1 MAPSI
6 NDLNFG
12 VTYMQDEMIGTI
24 TQQENTS
31 TPSPKKRWHVIVVGL
46 IVVVGVLASGIWTR
60 VKARATL
67 RTETDQMAL
76 PTVSVIQPE
85 RSAPAQDLVLPASVQ
100 PYINAPIFARTN
112 GYLKRW
118 YVDIGAH
125 VKKGQLLAEIETPEV
140 DQQLRQARANLATA
154 QANLALSKITATR
167 YRGLLASN
175 AVAQQD
181 ADNATGAFNANR
193 AIVQSNE
200 ANVSQLEQLQ
210 SFEKIYAPF
219 DGVITIRNTD
229 VGALITSG
237 SSGGPSTEL
246 FQIAQPERL
255 RVYVSVPEAYVV
267 AARPGLTAS
276 LTFAAFPG
284 RRFQGKL
291 VRTAEAVDP
300 VTRTLL
306 VEIAVPNPSGTLY
319 SGSYAEVHLNVPNS
333 ASTYIVPTNALLF
346 RKEGLRVV
354 TVKNNKAALL
364 PITPGR
370 DFGDRMEVVAGLSA
384 NEEIVVNPPDSIVEG
399 ESVRVVQDN
408 AGGQK

>member
-1 MAPSI
+1 
-6 NDLNFG
+6 
-12 VTYMQDEMIGTI
+12 MQDQLITTT
-24 TQQENTS
+24 TQQANTM
-31 TPSPKKRWHVIVVGL
+31 PERPKKKWHLVVIAL
-46 IVVVGVLASGIWTR
+46 VVVGGIFASGIWTR
-60 VKARATL
+60 VRARAAL
-67 RTETDQMAL
+67 SAETAQMAP
-76 PTVSVIQPE
+76 PTVSVIQPQ

-140 DQQLRQARANLATA
+140 DRQLQQSRANLATA
-154 QANLALSKITATR
+154 QANLALSKITASR
-167 YRGLLASN
+167 FQGLLKSN

-181 ADNATGAFNANR
+181 ADNATGTYNANL
-193 AIVQSNE
+193 AIVKSNQ

-219 DGVITIRNTD
+219 DGVITVRNTD
-229 VGALITSG
+229 IGALITSG

-246 FQIAQPERL
+246 FQIAQPDKL
-255 RVYVSVPEAYVV
+255 RVYVNVPEAY
-267 AARPGLTAS
+267 ARGAQPGLTAS
-276 LTFAAFPG
+276 LTFASFPG

-306 VEIAVPNPSGTLY
+306 VEIAVPNPTGTLY
-319 SGSYAEVHLNVPNS
+319 SGSYAEVHLSIPNTD
-333 ASTYIVPTNALLF
+333 ATYIVPTNSLLF
-346 RKEGLRVV
+346 RKEGLRLV

-370 DFGDRMEVVAGLSA
+370 DFGDRMEVVAGLNA
-384 NEEIVVNPPDSIVEG
+384 NEQIVVNPPDSIVDG
-399 ESVRVVQDN
+399 ESVRVVQDKD
-408 AGGQK
+408 GGSQ